1 MWHFESRF
9 LNISDGFTVDLS
21 LARCYRLGVISRN
34 EASFGNIG
42 KKHLLKARNTICG
55 TNIAKYFKPTAKY
68 FCKEY
73 QGVRLLFHVPFSTYW
88 QVSAG
93 LSSHFLKNLSRL
105 SSFAKRSFTKIVL
118 RWENKIQ
125 THLQVNDYNQND
137 PASIFRKKQLSYFL
151 KKRKTSSSAYNEL
164 FVKFPLFLVK
174 LILCKL
180 KQRASQSFPW
190 QRFL

>member
-1 MWHFESRF
+1 MWHYESQF
-9 LNISDGFTVDLS
+9 LNISNGFTVDLS

-105 SSFAKRSFTKIVL
+105 SSFAKCSFTKIVL

-137 PASIFRKKQLSYFL
+137 PASIFRKKQLSYF
-151 KKRKTSSSAYNEL
+151 KKKGKL
-164 FVKFPLFLVK
+164 PPLHTMNSL
-174 LILCKL
+174 
-180 KQRASQSFPW
+180 
-190 QRFL
+190 